1 MNQRT
6 LAAIV
11 AAPLVI
17 GLWVCAF
24 VLPLPYVTYQPGP
37 TVDVLAETD
46 GEEIIEVTGH
56 ETYQSDDGSDGE
68 LRMTTVSVTRV
79 GDRVSLVDAMLAW
92 FDEDEAVY
100 PYDSVYAP
108 DETPESSRR
117 ESAVQMVTSQDTAT
131 AVALTELGY
140 DLEPALRVSGVSEG
154 MPADGV
160 LEVRD
165 ILLEVEGEP
174 IKNGDEVVAAVNGAD
189 GEPVELK
196 IRRGGEDR
204 TVEVTPREVEGKPL
218 IGIEMGVGYRF
229 PFDVEVNIPDQIGG
243 PSAGLMFSLAIYD
256 SLTPGSL
263 TGGRIVAGTGTVD
276 AEGAVGPIGGIQQK
290 IVGAREAGAE
300 LFLVPPANCADAL
313 GAPADGIRLVRAE
326 TMHDAREAI
335 EAWAEDAD
343 ADLPT
348 CTEES

>member
-1 MNQRT
+1 MSQRT
-6 LAAIV
+6 LAVIV

-24 VLPLPYVTYQPGP
+24 VMPLPYVTYQPGP

-46 GEEIIEVTGH
+46 GEEIIEVRGR

-68 LRMTTVSVTRV
+68 LRMTTVAVTRV

-100 PYDSVYAP
+100 PYDAVYAP
-108 DETPESSRR
+108 DETPESSRE
-117 ESAVQMVTSQDTAT
+117 ESAVQMVTSQDTAI
-131 AVALTELGY
+131 AVALSELGY
-140 DLEPALRVSGVSEG
+140 DLEPALRVSSVSEG
-154 MPADGV
+154 LPADGV
-160 LEVRD
+160 LRPRD
-165 ILLEVEGEP
+165 LLLEVNGEP
-174 IKNGDEVVAAVNGAD
+174 IRSGDDIVEAVESAGQK
-189 GEPVELK
+189 PIELT
-196 IRRGGEDR
+196 IRRGGKDR
-204 TVEVTPREVEGKPL
+204 TVEITPRKVDGKPL

-229 PFDVEVNIPDQIGG
+229 PFDVDVHIPDQIGG
-243 PSAGLMFSLAIYD
+243 PSAGLMFSLAVYD

-263 TGGRIVAGTGTVD
+263 TGGKSVAGTGTVD
-276 AEGAVGPIGGIQQK
+276 ENGAVGPIGGIQQK

-300 LFLVPPANCADAL
+300 LFLVPPDNCEAAL
-313 GAPADGIRLVRAE
+313 GAPAGDMRLVRAD
-326 TMHDAREAI
+326 TMHDARVAI
-335 EAWAEDAD
+335 EAWAEDPD